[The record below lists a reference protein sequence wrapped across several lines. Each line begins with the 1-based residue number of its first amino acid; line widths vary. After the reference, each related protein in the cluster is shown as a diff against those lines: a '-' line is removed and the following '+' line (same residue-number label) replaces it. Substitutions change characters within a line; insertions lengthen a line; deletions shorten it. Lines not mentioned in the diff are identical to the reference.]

1 MHWRQNIWTW
11 RWLLAPLGAA
21 LYALRVSLEATPSHL
36 LWGAFAAL
44 VVLLVGVLLR
54 RTSFSLAPLNLLWAY
69 VPWPAFWPAL
79 ALGVGVT
86 SAVALLIANLPD
98 GRRAPWVADGLLLT
112 GALALYVGTLAP
124 TILAADGG
132 EFQIVGP
139 VLGVAHPPGFA
150 LYTMLAKLFS
160 LLPFGEVAYRVNLT
174 GAVAGALAL
183 VVVSRTARD
192 ITGSIWAGLAAAC
205 ALGVSTTFWA
215 QSTTANIRA
224 LTILFIALCCSF
236 LVRYLSLPAGSKQG
250 GRALAGFAFSYGLA
264 IAHHAWP
271 AILAP
276 LLVGVALWHDP
287 PLLRQLRRWP
297 RYLAAFVLPFL
308 SDLYIV
314 VRAITGAPFGTA
326 DLIDAGRVVDH
337 LIGRGF
343 SGDMFA
349 YLHLNR
355 TLWERFLVVG
365 NILHLQFGLPLLLL
379 AGVGAAWLVWRRPKM
394 AVLLGG
400 VFLIMALIVATYRAP
415 QSVEYLMPA
424 YVPVAV
430 CVGCA
435 GALVRRLA
443 LPRTSRAVLAA
454 FVFLPAFALGAR
466 QLPSYRALHQDR
478 TAREYAESVLLAAPP
493 GAQIL
498 SNWHWYTPLRYLQLV
513 EGQRADVDVVYI
525 YPQGAT
531 AMPQAWPQQIE
542 RALSES
548 DRPLVVTSYYPT
560 YLDLPYRF
568 EPLGEAYLVR
578 AEPRLEMPDGFI
590 PLNARLTEGADAIQL
605 LGVRASGTGGVRP
618 GEQVSVDLAWQ
629 PVAPL
634 QRGYAFSVQ
643 LIGADGVP
651 RGQRDRRHD
660 AAPSYAPG
668 EVLVDRY
675 QFPVFA
681 AAEPGAYHLL
691 ASVYY
696 TGEGGTWRR
705 LTLPDGQDT
714 VSLGTIDLLPA
725 EQAPVSVHPQNQAFL
740 AGPSA
745 ATATGDGPAFVG
757 PTLVGVDYDDT
768 LPEGRR
774 VYLHWRGAAQPAVA
788 QLTSGA
794 QLVAQATIPALD
806 PYGDPSTPLGTP
818 VDRRGPGRAA
828 APAQADTPATG
839 RTGYVSI
846 ALDVPPG
853 TRDLRLSLVD
863 AQTGRPLARRG
874 PWGLSL
880 RAPLRLPALP
890 AGQHYLPFGGK
901 LALTGFQA
909 SSNWKAGKPARVAL
923 RFLGLQPIV
932 LDYVV
937 SVRVDG
943 VQAMPG
949 PSDSV
954 PALGAIP
961 TFKWIR
967 GSCVNDVHLL
977 ETLPGATGQGQ
988 LVVGVYDA
996 FTTEALMPLDERVAR
1011 LGLAGVPLQP
1021 VTIR

>member
-1 MHWRQNIWTW
+1 MSGPTGWRQKIWTW
-11 RWLLAPLGAA
+11 HWLLVPTGAA
-21 LYALRVSLEATPSHL
+21 LYALRVSLEATPPHP
-36 LWGAFAAL
+36 LWGAVAAL
-44 VVLLVGVLLR
+44 ACLLAGALLHR
-54 RTSFSLAPLNLLWAY
+54 ASFSLAPLNLLWAY
-69 VPWPAFWPAL
+69 VLWPVLWPAL
-79 ALGVGVT
+79 AVGVGLT
-86 SAVALLIANLPD
+86 SAIALLIVHLSA
-98 GRRAPWVADGLLLT
+98 GKRAPWVADGLLFA
-112 GALALYVGTLAP
+112 GALVLYVGTLAP

-160 LLPFGEVAYRVNLT
+160 LLPFGEVAYRVNLMGAVT
-174 GAVAGALAL
+174 GALTL
-183 VVVSRTARD
+183 VVVSRTARY
-192 ITGSIWAGLAAAC
+192 IAGSTWAGLAAAC

-224 LTILFIALCCSF
+224 LTILLIALCCSF
-236 LVRYLSLPAGSKQG
+236 LTRYLSLPAGGREST
-250 GRALAGFAFSYGLA
+250 RALTGFAFSYGLA

-271 AILAP
+271 AVLAP
-276 LLVGVALWHDP
+276 LLAGVVLWHE
-287 PLLRQLRRWP
+287 PLLFRRPRRWP
-297 RYLAAFVLPFL
+297 RYLIAFALPFL

-314 VRAITGAPFGTA
+314 ARALTGAPFGTA
-326 DLIDAGRVVDH
+326 DLVDAGRVVDH

-349 YLHLNR
+349 YLHLDR

-379 AGVGAAWLVWRRPKM
+379 AGVGAVWLVGHRPKL
-394 AVLLGG
+394 AVLFGG
-400 VFLIMALIVATYRAP
+400 VFLVMAFIVATYRAP

-430 CVGCA
+430 CVGCV
-435 GALVRRLA
+435 GALVHRLT
-443 LPRTSRAVLAA
+443 LPRAPRALLAA
-454 FVFLPAFALGAR
+454 LLFLPSVALGSLH
-466 QLPSYRALHQDR
+466 LPSYRTLHRDR

-493 GAQIL
+493 GARIL
-498 SNWHWYTPLRYLQLV
+498 SNWHWYTPLRYLQLI
-513 EGQRADVDVVYI
+513 EGQRSDVDVVYV

-548 DRPLVVTSYYPT
+548 DRPLVVTNYYPT

-578 AEPRLEMPDGFI
+578 VEPRLEMPDGFI
-590 PLNARLTEGADAIQL
+590 PLNARFTEGTDAIQL
-605 LGVRASGTGGVRP
+605 LGVRASGTEGVHP
-618 GEQVSVDLAWQ
+618 GEPVTVDLAWQ
-629 PVAPL
+629 PAVSL

-660 AAPSYAPG
+660 AAPAYTPG

-675 QFPVFA
+675 QFPVFVS
-681 AAEPGAYHLL
+681 AEPGTYQLL

-696 TGEGGTWRR
+696 TGEDGTWRR
-705 LTLPDGQDT
+705 LTFDGKDT
-714 VSLGTIDLLPA
+714 ASLGTVELLPA
-725 EQAPVSVHPQNQAFL
+725 EQAPVSVHPRHQPFV
-740 AGPSA
+740 AGPA
-745 ATATGDGPAFVG
+745 LVAPALVG
-757 PTLVGVDYDDT
+757 PTLVGLDYDDT

-774 VYLHWRGAAQPAVA
+774 VYLHWRGAARPAVA
-788 QLTSGA
+788 QLFSGE
-794 QLVAQATIPALD
+794 QLVAQAAVPAVD
-806 PYGDPSTPLGTP
+806 PM
-818 VDRRGPGRAA
+818 
-828 APAQADTPATG
+828 
-839 RTGYVSI
+839 GYLSVV
-846 ALDVPPG
+846 LDVPPG

-863 AQTGRPLARRG
+863 AQTGRPLARSG
-874 PWGLSL
+874 PWGLPLRSL
-880 RAPLRLPALP
+880 LRLPALP
-890 AGQHYLPFGGK
+890 PGQHYLPFGGK

-909 SSNWKAGKPARVAL
+909 SSTWAAGETARVAL
-923 RFLGLQPIV
+923 RFLGLRPIV

-943 VQAMPG
+943 VQVTTG
-949 PSDSV
+949 PSDGV

-967 GSCVNDVHLL
+967 GSYVDDVHLV
-977 ETLPGATGQGQ
+977 ETLPGVAGQGQ
-988 LVVGVYDA
+988 LVAGVYDA
-996 FTTEALMPLDERVAR
+996 FTTEALMPLDERIAR
-1011 LGLAGVPLQP
+1011 LGLAGVPLQS
-1021 VTIR
+1021 VTVR